1 MVEEVLFL
9 LLLLVL
15 VVVVPPACGVL
26 RRSATLPPLAD
37 AEAAIRLG
45 EAKEEEDAANL
56 AEAGS

>member
-9 LLLLVL
+9 LLLVV

-37 AEAAIRLG
+37 AEAAIRLR